1 MKTSVTEGE
10 ICVCVGDEERAA
22 KLGFTLS
29 VKCLRYTITLH
40 NNNDAI
46 NFLETFS
53 CYLLVSDDIISLE
66 ANPTLSKGASKP
78 ADSLRNFQSSK
89 LRSFQKLSWNLL

>member
-1 MKTSVTEGE
+1 MQG
-10 ICVCVGDEERAA
+10 GEERAA

-29 VKCLRYTITLH
+29 LKCLSYTITLH

-53 CYLLVSDDIISLE
+53 SHLLVSDDIISLE
-66 ANPTLSKGASKP
+66 ANPALSKGFTQNS
-78 ADSLRNFQSSK
+78 
-89 LRSFQKLSWNLL
+89 